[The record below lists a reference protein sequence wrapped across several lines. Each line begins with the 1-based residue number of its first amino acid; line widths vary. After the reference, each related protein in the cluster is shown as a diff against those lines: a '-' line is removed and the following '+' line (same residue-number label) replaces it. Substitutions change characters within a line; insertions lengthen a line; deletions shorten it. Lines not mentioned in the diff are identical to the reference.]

1 MILIYIFFLYAGNLF
16 TGISVTQIF
25 SFMFCL
31 FKSLTLLKKV
41 DFYYWFVIIL
51 NMLDVSSF
59 LHICL
64 ANFPSMVIGL
74 IEHEFL
80 MLIHPFH
87 QVFSFL
93 LLLFCRVKKYS
104 SIQDNAKKMFLCFL
118 FETLLFN
125 LLHLDIIILE
135 LIFGRGAG

>member
-1 MILIYIFFLYAGNLF
+1 MVGLWRYLIMILIYIFFLIKTYAGNLF
-16 TGISVTQIF
+16 TGVLVTQIF

-31 FKSLTLLKKV
+31 FKSLTHLKKV
-41 DFYYWFVIIL
+41 DFYYWFVIVL

-64 ANFPSMVIGL
+64 ANFPSTVIGL

-80 MLIHPFH
+80 MLIRPFH

-104 SIQDNAKKMFLCFL
+104 SIQDDAKKNVPVLSFWNFVV
-118 FETLLFN
+118 
-125 LLHLDIIILE
+125 
-135 LIFGRGAG
+135 